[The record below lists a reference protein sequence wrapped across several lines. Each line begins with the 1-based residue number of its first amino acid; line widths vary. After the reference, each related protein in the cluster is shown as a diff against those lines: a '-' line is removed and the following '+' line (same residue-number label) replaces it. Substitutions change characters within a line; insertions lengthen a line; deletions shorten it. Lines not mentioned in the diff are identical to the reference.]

1 MKLLRNEKGIALA
14 MVLILSLIALAIV
27 ATLIYLV
34 TQGTKYSGAF
44 KRYETA
50 REAGIGVAE
59 ITAALIHNRGEMN
72 ISSLGLTLTK
82 SCSCED
88 PDVVGDNK
96 FSDGTAI
103 PAGSP
108 YVCLCAKLCDPTYSG
123 ATYNWGACTAG
134 TTFDPTANPDIQLD
148 LSSNPL
154 DLSSPQYRV
163 SAKIINT
170 TLGNSDLSG
179 EELGG
184 TSVVSSTAGVIPT
197 PPMPYLYRIEI
208 NSERAPSAGTV
219 LERSRLSVLYAY

>member
-1 MKLLRNEKGIALA
+1 MKQLRNEKGIALV
-14 MVLILSLIALAIV
+14 MVLILSLISLAIV
-27 ATLIYLV
+27 AALIYLV
-34 TQGTKYSGAF
+34 TQGTKFSGEF
-44 KRYETA
+44 KRYSTA
-50 REAGIGVAE
+50 REAGIGGAE

-72 ISSLGLTLTK
+72 ILGLGLTD
-82 SCSCED
+82 SCSCGD
-88 PDVVGDNK
+88 PDVVGDNT

-108 YVCLCAKLCDPTYSG
+108 YICLCAKLCDPTYTD
-123 ATYNWGACTAG
+123 ATYNWPASCIDG
-134 TTFDPTANPDIQLD
+134 TTFDPTTGADISFN
-148 LSSNPL
+148 LSGFGTSY
-154 DLSSPQYRV
+154 DV
-163 SAKIINT
+163 TAKIINT

-208 NSERAPSAGTV
+208 NSQNNASV

>member
-1 MKLLRNEKGIALA
+1 MKQLRNEKGIALA
-14 MVLILSLIALAIV
+14 MVLILSLISLAIV
-27 ATLIYLV
+27 AALVYLV
-34 TQGTKYSGAF
+34 TQGTKFSGEF

-50 REAGIGVAE
+50 REAGMGGAE

-72 ISSLGLTLTK
+72 ILGLGLTD
-82 SCSCED
+82 SCSCGD
-88 PDVVGDNK
+88 PDVVGDNT

-108 YVCLCAKLCDPTYSG
+108 YICLCAKLCDPTYTD
-123 ATYNWGACTAG
+123 ATYNWGACTDG

-154 DLSSPQYRV
+154 DPSSTQYRV

-197 PPMPYLYRIEI
+197 PPVPYLYRIEI